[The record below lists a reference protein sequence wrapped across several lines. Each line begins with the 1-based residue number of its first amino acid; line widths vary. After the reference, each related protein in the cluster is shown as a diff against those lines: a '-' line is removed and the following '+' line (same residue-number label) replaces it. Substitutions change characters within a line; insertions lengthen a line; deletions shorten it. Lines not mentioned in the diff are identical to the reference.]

1 MSEEQAV
8 PESGSRTRRAL
19 LAGAGAVGVAAVL
32 AGCSSDDSDGDA
44 GREGTTGN
52 GTGAPTTGTDSGN
65 SGTDSGSSGALA
77 RTSDIPVG
85 GGKIFAEQGVVIT
98 QPTAGEFKGFSALC
112 THKACPLTSVDSGMI
127 NCTCHGSKFS
137 VVDGSAKVKPA
148 TEPLPEKQ
156 IKVEGD
162 QIHLL

>member
-1 MSEEQAV
+1 MSDDQAV
-8 PESGSRTRRAL
+8 PGSGARTRRAV

-32 AGCSSDDSDGDA
+32 AACGSDESDGDT
-44 GREGTTGN
+44 GREDTTGS
-52 GTGAPTTGTDSGN
+52 GTGSTPSTGTAPDE
-65 SGTDSGSSGALA
+65 SGALA

-85 GGKIFAEQGVVIT
+85 GGKIFAEQGVAVT
-98 QPTAGEFKGFSALC
+98 QPTAGEFKGFSSLC
-112 THKACPLTSVDSGMI
+112 THKECPLSSVDGGTI

-137 VVDGSAKVKPA
+137 VVDGSVKMKPA

-162 QIHLL
+162 RIILL

>member
-1 MSEEQAV
+1 MSEDQAV
-8 PESGSRTRRAL
+8 PGSGARTRRVL
-19 LAGAGAVGVAAVL
+19 LASAGAVGVAAVL
-32 AGCSSDDSDGDA
+32 AACGSDDSDGDA

-52 GTGAPTTGTDSGN
+52 GTGAPPTGSDPGS
-65 SGTDSGSSGALA
+65 SGTAPGNSGALA

-112 THKACPLTSVDSGMI
+112 THKECPLSSVDGGTI

-137 VVDGSAKVKPA
+137 VVDGSVKVKPA
-148 TEPLPEKQ
+148 TEPLPEKK